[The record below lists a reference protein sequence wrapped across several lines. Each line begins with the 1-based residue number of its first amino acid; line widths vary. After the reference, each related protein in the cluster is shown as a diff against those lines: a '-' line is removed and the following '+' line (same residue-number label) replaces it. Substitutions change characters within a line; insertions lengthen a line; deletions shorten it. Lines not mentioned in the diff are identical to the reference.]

1 MNTPSATPRAPEP
14 DGRVLVFGSVN
25 QDLVLACR
33 HLPTAGETVA
43 ARDPLHLPGGKG
55 GNQAFAAARAGARVS
70 LIAAVGD
77 DAAADIALGGLA
89 AAGCDMSSVIRTHRP
104 TGLAIVAVGP
114 RRAGDDR
121 TDNQIIVSPGANDD
135 LNDTAVADA
144 LLTNAVLVT
153 QNETPAAGIG
163 RLHARAAASGA
174 VVVHNAA
181 PARGAD
187 ELPLAPITHL
197 VVNETEWAAFAGATL
212 DPDAPDTTLAAAIRS
227 GRSAAGLRPDQLVV
241 MTLGAAGALVA
252 DAAGLIRQPSAPV
265 PVVDS
270 TGAGDAF
277 VGAYAAALARGAEAA
292 RALAEGVAAGG
303 LACAALGARAATPDA
318 AAIRRAAAALPA
330 ARRIPL
336 APIS

>member
-1 MNTPSATPRAPEP
+1 
-14 DGRVLVFGSVN
+14 VLVFGSVN

-77 DAAADIALGGLA
+77 DAAADIALGGLTTT
-89 AAGCDMSSVIRTHRP
+89 GCDISGVIRTHRP

-135 LNDTAVADA
+135 LDDAAVADA
-144 LLTNAVLVT
+144 LLANAVLVT
-153 QNETPAAGIG
+153 QNETPAASIG
-163 RLHARAAASGA
+163 RLHARAAASGT

-212 DPDAPDTTLAAAIRS
+212 DPDAPDATLAAAIRS
-227 GRSAAGLRPDQLVV
+227 GRSAAGLRPVV